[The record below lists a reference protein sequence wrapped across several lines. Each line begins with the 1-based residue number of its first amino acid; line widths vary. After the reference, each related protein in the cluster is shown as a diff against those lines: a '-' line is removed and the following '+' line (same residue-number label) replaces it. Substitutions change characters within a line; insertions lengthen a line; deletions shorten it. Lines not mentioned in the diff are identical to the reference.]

1 MMQGMDAPLPQL
13 DDAACYRVL
22 QTRDARFDGRLYVGV
37 TSTRIY
43 CRPVCR
49 VRLPKQENCR
59 FFGNAASAEQQGF
72 RPCLRCRPEQA
83 PGLSLMDSSQALA
96 SRAAL
101 LLGQA
106 AHEGLDPAL
115 PTLAARL
122 GVTDRHLRRIF
133 NQVHGVSPLAYLS
146 TQRLLLA
153 KQLLTD
159 TRLPVTEVALAAGY
173 ASLRRFNAAF
183 ADNYRMSPSALR
195 KGRPDESVRNP
206 APEPVLRLA
215 WRPPYDVPG
224 VLGFFAK
231 RAVPG
236 VELVE
241 GLTLRRTLGLRWR
254 GQPLVGWICLRFVP
268 ERCEVAMTVS
278 TSLLPALGGLLAR
291 VRQAL
296 DLDADP
302 ALIEPVLADIGA
314 GSSTPGVRLLGGLDG
329 FEIATRVI
337 LGQQVSVAAAR
348 TLTLRLVQRFGEPV
362 ATPWAGL
369 DRLFPSAEAIAAAPP
384 EAIGTLGIVR
394 QRVGALRALAA
405 EVAAGRIALHRAAP
419 LQATL
424 DALRALPGIGDWS
437 AQLIAMRAL
446 AWPDAW
452 PATDIAVLNA
462 LREHTGGQRDA
473 TLAAAH
479 AERWRPWRAYAVMKL
494 WRQLEDAAA
503 ASPDPA
509 ASRAAA
515 QIAEQSAEQSA
526 EQATEVGSPARNP
539 AQRPRQRSATPA
551 GPAAPTQT
559 LAAKDIP

>member
-1 MMQGMDAPLPQL
+1 MMPAMDARLPLL
-13 DDAACYRVL
+13 DTEAAYRAL
-22 QTRDARFDGRLYVGV
+22 QTRDARFDGRLFVGV

-49 VRLPKQENCR
+49 VRLPKRENCR
-59 FFGNAASAEQQGF
+59 FFGNAASAEQQGY

-96 SRAAL
+96 GRAAL
-101 LLGQA
+101 LLAQA
-106 AHEGLDPAL
+106 AHDGLDPTL

-195 KGRPDESVRNP
+195 KSQPDAP
-206 APEPVLRLA
+206 AREPVLRLA
-215 WRPPYDVPG
+215 WRPPYDLDG
-224 VLGFFAK
+224 VLAFFAK

-236 VELVE
+236 VEGVD
-241 GLTLRRTLGLRWR
+241 GLTLRRTLALRWR
-254 GQPLVGWICLRFVP
+254 DQPLAGWICLRFVP

-278 TSLLPALGGLLAR
+278 TSLLPALGSLLAR

-302 ALIEPVLADIGA
+302 AQIEPVLADIGA
-314 GSSTPGVRLLGGLDG
+314 GSCAPGVRLLGGLDG

-362 ATPWAGL
+362 ATPWPGL
-369 DRLFPSAEAIAAAPP
+369 DLLFPSAEAIAAATP

-462 LREHTGGQRDA
+462 LRERTGGQRDA
-473 TLAAAH
+473 ALAAAH

-494 WRQLEDAAA
+494 WQTQEEK
-503 ASPDPA
+503 PA
-509 ASRAAA
+509 AVLAVLPEPEPGPAPA
-515 QIAEQSAEQSA
+515 
-526 EQATEVGSPARNP
+526 PARATRRTRPLPPVANP
-539 AQRPRQRSATPA
+539 
-551 GPAAPTQT
+551 
-559 LAAKDIP
+559 